1 MSTNAEIKRAILKG
15 VLEDNLNL
23 PNSSSRNRKVSQ
35 GRTIAPPRDARRNR
49 WSPVPLLIAAFLL
62 ASGAAFP
69 RLAGGPLVVGATAQD
84 HERMDRWQPI
94 EAVVRTGEIDASE
107 SLAVEEAPD
116 DTEYQAEPIQSVAS
130 TERLPE
136 PEPVISGQFGVA
148 ELIVGQS
155 EAPVHTIYQQ
165 MIEDGSIPVADLFG
179 LDVRTIVI
187 DPGHGGVDPG
197 ATGPNGVME
206 KELTLDIARRVR
218 DKLERAGN
226 HRVLMTRDDDIKI
239 ALKDRVAFARKHT
252 ADLFISIHFNSLPVE
267 SDNLVETFYFGPQAD
282 KRILELAEKENAD
295 SGYAVADFRQV
306 IERISDTLKTQ
317 ESKDLAALLPRQLY
331 TNLKRENRQLSNAGI
346 KTAPFVVLLG
356 SDVPS
361 VLAEVSCLSNER
373 EARNL
378 ETPEYRDKVAG
389 YLRDGILEYL
399 DQQRTTKQN
408 HIAKGELKHVAKQQD
423 R

>member
-1 MSTNAEIKRAILKG
+1 
-15 VLEDNLNL
+15 
-23 PNSSSRNRKVSQ
+23 
-35 GRTIAPPRDARRNR
+35 
-49 WSPVPLLIAAFLL
+49 
-62 ASGAAFP
+62 
-69 RLAGGPLVVGATAQD
+69 
-84 HERMDRWQPI
+84 
-94 EAVVRTGEIDASE
+94 
-107 SLAVEEAPD
+107 
-116 DTEYQAEPIQSVAS
+116 
-130 TERLPE
+130 
-136 PEPVISGQFGVA
+136 
-148 ELIVGQS
+148 
-155 EAPVHTIYQQ
+155 
-165 MIEDGSIPVADLFG
+165 
-179 LDVRTIVI
+179 
-187 DPGHGGVDPG
+187 
-197 ATGPNGVME
+197 
-206 KELTLDIARRVR
+206 
-218 DKLERAGN
+218 
-226 HRVLMTRDDDIKI
+226 
-239 ALKDRVAFARKHT
+239 
-252 ADLFISIHFNSLPVE
+252 VE

-282 KRILELAEKENAD
+282 KRILELAEKENAG

-317 ESKDLAALLPRQLY
+317 ESKDLAALLHRQLY